1 MPKYKKDSML
11 KFLTDKVNELRVNE
25 LTLKDITRSRIGIA
39 LLILENKSLKDI
51 TLVYGYNLESDLKW
65 IIVIP

>member
-11 KFLTDKVNELRVNE
+11 KFLTDKVNELRISE
-25 LTLKDITRSRIGIA
+25 LKLKDITRSRIGIA

-51 TLVYGYNLESDLKW
+51 TLVYGYNFERDLK
-65 IIVIP
+65 